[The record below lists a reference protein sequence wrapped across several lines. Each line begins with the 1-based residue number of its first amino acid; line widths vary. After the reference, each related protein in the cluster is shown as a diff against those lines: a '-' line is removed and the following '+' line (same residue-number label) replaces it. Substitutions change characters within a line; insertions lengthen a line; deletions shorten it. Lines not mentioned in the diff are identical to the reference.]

1 MYALIKAYKA
11 AGFDGPLRS
20 DHVPTMAGESNE
32 HAGYAMQGNLFGI
45 GYIKG
50 LMEAADAE
58 ALRELTIKDKAVA
71 S

>member
-1 MYALIKAYKA
+1 MKAYKA

-20 DHVPTMAGESNE
+20 DHVPTMAGESND
-32 HAGYAMQGNLFGI
+32 HGGCGMLGNLFGM

-50 LMEAADAE
+50 LMEAVEAE
-58 ALRELTIKDKAVA
+58 ALLHLNLKA